1 MFITRLRASV
11 PDRGPKSDFWFN
23 PIGMAYGG
31 GIHVSDAQALALP
44 TAWACVRNISEDF
57 AKLPFRLYRPRKDGR
72 GRDMV
77 TSHWLLRLL
86 DRRPNAWQTPF
97 EFFEM
102 LQGHLLLR
110 GNAYCLIEADAAGT
124 ITDLI
129 PLHPDRVQIELLDNG
144 SFRYRISN
152 RDGTQDIYRR
162 DQIWHIRGFG
172 GDGYMGFNPIQL
184 QRVALGVGLS
194 AQEYAARFFRND
206 AKPSG
211 GWIEYPGKF
220 ADREARTK
228 FRESWQEVQGG
239 ANRGQVAVLEQG
251 MKYHEVGINNKDSQ
265 FLETQQHGATLV
277 CSIFRMPPHKV
288 GLLDKATFSNIE
300 QQNIEYATDTIHSW
314 CERWECSI
322 EAQLLG
328 EDTDLEVEFDL
339 RILLRGDS
347 KARADRASRLVMAG
361 VITRNEAR
369 EDEGLNPIDG
379 LDDPLRPLNMVEES
393 SDPEDTQD
401 GADATDTIDAMPE
414 DAGTPGEGIPS
425 DDASAKRMAGLVS
438 AAAERVARKESALV
452 MQAFRQGAGANDLP
466 GVYADL
472 VPFVRACLG
481 VTQDQAEAYS
491 AARLADGTNS
501 KTEVPDFMSIATS
514 RLERL
519 VLKGQ
524 P

>member
-1 MFITRLRASV
+1 MFITRLRAAA
-11 PDRGPKSDFWFN
+11 PADRSPRSDFWFN
-23 PIGMAYGG
+23 PLGMDYGG
-31 GIHVSDAQALALP
+31 GIHVTTDQALALP
-44 TAWACVRNISEDF
+44 TALACVRNISEDF
-57 AKLPFRLYRPRKDGR
+57 AKLPFRMYRPAKSGR
-72 GRDMV
+72 GRDLV
-77 TSHWLLRLL
+77 TNHWLGQLL
-86 DRRPNAWQTPF
+86 DRRPNNWQTPF

-110 GNAYCLIEADAAGT
+110 GNAYCLIVSDAAGR
-124 ITDLI
+124 ITDLV
-129 PLHPDRVQIELLDNG
+129 PLHPDRVRLEMLDNG
-144 SFRYRISN
+144 SFRYRVSQAN
-152 RDGTQDIYRR
+152 GTQEIYRR
-162 DQIWHIRGFG
+162 DEIWHIRGFG
-172 GDGYMGFNPIQL
+172 SDGYVGLSPVQL

-251 MKYHEVGINNKDSQ
+251 MKYHEVGLNNKDSQ

-322 EAQLLG
+322 ETQLLG
-328 EDTDLEVEFDL
+328 PDTDIEVEFDL

-369 EDEGLNPIDG
+369 ADEGLNPLDG
-379 LDDPLRPLNMVEES
+379 LDEPLRPLNMAEES
-393 SDPEDTQD
+393 DPTDPED
-401 GADATDTIDAMPE
+401 PE
-414 DAGTPGEGIPS
+414 DAGADPEESATDVPAKGIPS
-425 DDASAKRMAGLVS
+425 DDASAKRMANLVS
-438 AAAERVARKESALV
+438 AAVDRVVRKEAALIKRSFTSSD
-452 MQAFRQGAGANDLP
+452 ATPAS
-466 GVYADL
+466 VYAEL
-472 VPFVRACLG
+472 EPFVRACLG
-481 VTQDQAEAYS
+481 VSAAEASAYT
-491 AARLADGTNS
+491 AARLADQTS
-501 KTEVPDFMSIATS
+501 ATTTLDDFQAIAAS

-519 VLKGQ
+519 ALKGH